1 VKVLLATRNAGKLAE
16 LRRMLAGGPVEVVG
30 PLVLAPPPPP
40 PPKPP
45 PPAPPSQV
53 PGLATHS
60 APPVRAL
67 LTLSEST
74 KIPPT
79 SSSAMIATITA

>member
-1 VKVLLATRNAGKLAE
+1 VVVEVVVDA
-16 LRRMLAGGPVEVVG
+16 GPVEPVDE
-30 PLVLAPPPPP
+30 LVPPPPP
-40 PPKPP
+40 PPPPPEPP
-45 PPAPPSQV
+45 PPPLSPSQV

-60 APPVRAL
+60 APPVKAL

-79 SSSAMIATITA
+79 SSSARIATITA

>member
-1 VKVLLATRNAGKLAE
+1 VVVV
-16 LRRMLAGGPVEVVG
+16 VEVVVDAG
-30 PLVLAPPPPP
+30 PLESVDELVLAPPPPP
-40 PPKPP
+40 PPPEPP
-45 PPAPPSQV
+45 PPPSQV

-60 APPVRAL
+60 APPVKAF

-79 SSSAMIATITA
+79 SSNARIATITA